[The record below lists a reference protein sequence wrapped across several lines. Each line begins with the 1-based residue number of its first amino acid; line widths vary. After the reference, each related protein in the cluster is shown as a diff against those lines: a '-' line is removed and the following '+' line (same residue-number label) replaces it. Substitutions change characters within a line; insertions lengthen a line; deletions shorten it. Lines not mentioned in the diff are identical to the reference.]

1 MTTVLLEMPMG
12 FMNSS
17 GQLPVAAQVA
27 GYEYWVEGKDPDP
40 LLVLRD
46 GDHYVVVK
54 QWRTPPSLTELRE
67 AVAEVSPA

>member
-1 MTTVLLEMPMG
+1 MPKILQEMPTG
-12 FMNSS
+12 FRNSS
-17 GQLPVAAQVA
+17 GQLSVAAQVA

-54 QWRTPPSLTELRE
+54 QWRAPPSLTELRE
-67 AVAEVSPA
+67 AVGEVSPA